1 MKLAARI
8 IAIGFAG
15 MVMLFSACSGEK
27 DYARNFDTSNVPPLC
42 FYDFAK
48 YEKGGFTAIGW
59 AADKEDGAP
68 LKKIIVYVDGKAVGE
83 AKYYTDRSD
92 VVSMYKNER
101 WLKSGWR
108 VSVKIPLEKGPHTSM
123 ALAYDQDEALKV
135 AFKDF
140 KVE

>member
-1 MKLAARI
+1 MKYAARL

-15 MVMLFSACSGEK
+15 LAMLISACTEEK
-27 DYARNFDTSNVPPLC
+27 DYARNFDTPNVAPVC
-42 FYDFAK
+42 FYDVVT
-48 YEKGGFTAIGW
+48 YDKGVFTGIGW

-92 VVSMYKNER
+92 VSVMYKNER

-108 VSVKIPLEKGPHTSM
+108 VVEKIPLEKGLHSSM
-123 ALAYDQDEALKV
+123 ALAYDKNEALKV
-135 AFKDF
+135 AVKDF